1 MEGAGG
7 KDGSD
12 AKTGASGEC
21 AVTWRMHAFAN
32 ASNTLAV
39 LQPASPTLA
48 ASLAHQTLS
57 CVSTPVID
65 LLVSLVLSAPRL
77 EELCVGLPPSTLEWT
92 CDGALVQLLVDAW
105 QRRASAAE
113 GDAPVYVSWE
123 EHEAG
128 VLRLASSAETHP
140 LRSGPTEHVE
150 PVFARA
156 NEEKEHAEKVSAPL
170 QTARAHHIV
179 AISCCR
185 PRSCVSQVGAH
196 LPQPFFAVDMV
207 RDEVDRPA
215 LGAACCIAPHYKP
228 RCNPWHRL
236 IPRGCTLQ
244 AKVFLWLSLRCLSAE
259 AESGTLSSTTVA
271 LISSALQNVTAKVA

>member
-1 MEGAGG
+1 
-7 KDGSD
+7 
-12 AKTGASGEC
+12 
-21 AVTWRMHAFAN
+21 MHAFAN

-57 CVSTPVID
+57 CVPTPVID

-150 PVFARA
+150 PVFVRA
-156 NEEKEHAEKVSAPL
+156 NEEEQHAEK
-170 QTARAHHIV
+170 
-179 AISCCR
+179 
-185 PRSCVSQVGAH
+185 VGAH

-215 LGAACCIAPHYKP
+215 LGQGLP
-228 RCNPWHRL
+228 
-236 IPRGCTLQ
+236 
-244 AKVFLWLSLRCLSAE
+244 
-259 AESGTLSSTTVA
+259 VA
-271 LISSALQNVTAKVA
+271 LPAVPERRGRVRHSFIDDRGIDIERSPERDSKESSIESLDRVESMEEDHASPQGPRSALAADRGTQPSQLFQ